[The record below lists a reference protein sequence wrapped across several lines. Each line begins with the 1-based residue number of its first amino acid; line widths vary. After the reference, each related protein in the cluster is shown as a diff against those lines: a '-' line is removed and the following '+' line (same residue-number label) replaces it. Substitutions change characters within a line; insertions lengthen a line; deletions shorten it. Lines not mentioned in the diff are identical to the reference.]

1 MTPSRQSLRCDILL
15 VQPPIRD
22 FYLTAKRTIPYG
34 LASIAAGLKA
44 AGFSVQI
51 LDALATRQSRIVDLP
66 AEMSYLRAFFHKPDR
81 SPFAL
86 FHHYRHYGLSFETI
100 AQQAE
105 AARPFL
111 VGISS
116 LFTAYATEAI
126 HTAEAIKARYPECRI
141 VIGGHHPTELPAQVM
156 ASPAVD
162 FVCRGEGEVSMP
174 LLARAIS
181 NGTEHA
187 NIPGLVFRKPDG
199 NLHIGK
205 TAVMD
210 NPDNY
215 PLPATH
221 LLNQHYYSR
230 NKKAATVIVASR
242 GCPFS
247 CTYCSMGASSA
258 FLYRR
263 RSVAGVIR
271 EIDSAAARNDI
282 GFIDFEDEN
291 LSLDRAWFLQLLE
304 AIRKRFNGKLPELR
318 AMNGLLPSTL
328 DRQVTAAMRAAGF
341 KTLNLSLGTTA
352 SAQLKRFQRPDVRRA
367 FERALKLARTHGLQA
382 VGYIIVGAPFQKAT
396 DSVKDLLYLAGR
408 RILVGT
414 SVFYPA
420 PGSKDYAR
428 CAALGLLPE
437 AFSCYRSSALP
448 LSYTTSRLETITLLR
463 LSRIVNFMKSLV
475 DSGIELPDPAPAA
488 DEMVCSSDRRT
499 TGMQLLQF
507 FLYDGKI
514 RGAGPQGEV
523 YEHEI
528 SLELSKHFLAG
539 LKSVNIKGAQV
550 SSGKITAARNNPQP
564 LQSVSPKK

>member
-1 MTPSRQSLRCDILL
+1 MTDILL

-34 LASIAAGLKA
+34 MASIAAGLKA

-51 LDALATRQSRIVDLP
+51 LDALATHQSRILDLP
-66 AEMSYLRAFFHKPDR
+66 AEMSYLRPYYGKPDR

-86 FHHYRHYGLSFETI
+86 FNHYKHFGYSFETI
-100 AQQAE
+100 AQQVK
-105 AARPFL
+105 AAHPFL

-116 LFTAYATEAI
+116 LFTAYAAEAI
-126 HTAEAIKARYPECRI
+126 HTAEAIKARHPGCKI
-141 VIGGHHPTELPAQVM
+141 VMGGHHPTELPAQVM

-162 FVCRGEGEVSMP
+162 FVLRGEGEVSMP
-174 LLARAIS
+174 LLARALG
-181 NGTEHA
+181 NVKEYKD
-187 NIPGLVFRKPDG
+187 IPGLVFRKSDG

-205 TAVMD
+205 AAIMD
-210 NPDNY
+210 NPDDY
-215 PLPATH
+215 PLPATD
-221 LLNQHYYSR
+221 LLNQHYYGR
-230 NKKAATVIVASR
+230 HKKAATVIVASR
-242 GCPFS
+242 GCPLS

-258 FLYRR
+258 FLHRR

-271 EIDSAAARNDI
+271 EIEIAADHNDI

-291 LSLDRAWFLQLLE
+291 LSLDRAWFLQLLDG
-304 AIRKRFNGKLPELR
+304 IRKRFNGNLPELR

-328 DRQVTAAMRAAGF
+328 DEQVIAAMRAAGF

-367 FERALKLARTHGLQA
+367 FERAIELARANDLQA
-382 VGYIIVGAPFQKAT
+382 VGYIIVGAPFQKPA
-396 DSVKDLLYLAGR
+396 DSVQDLLYLAGQ

-420 PGSKDYAR
+420 PGSKDYAQ

-448 LSYTTSRLETITLLR
+448 LSHTTSRLETITLLR
-463 LSRIVNFMKSLV
+463 LSRMINFMKSIV
-475 DSGIELPDPAPAA
+475 DSGLTLPDAAPAA
-488 DEMVCSSDRRT
+488 DEIVKSTDRRVA
-499 TGMQLLQF
+499 GMQLLQF

-514 RGAGPQGEV
+514 RGFSPHGQV
-523 YEHEI
+523 YEHAT
-528 SLELSKHFLAG
+528 SVELSRSFLAG
-539 LKSVNIKGAQV
+539 LKSIHIKGARV
-550 SSGKITAARNNPQP
+550 SSG
-564 LQSVSPKK
+564 

>member
-1 MTPSRQSLRCDILL
+1 MTDILL

-51 LDALATRQSRIVDLP
+51 LDALATRQSRIADLP
-66 AEMSYLRAFFHKPDR
+66 IEMSYLRAYYPKPDR

-86 FHHYRHYGLSFETI
+86 FHHYRHYGRSFEAI
-100 AQQAE
+100 AQQVK

-116 LFTAYATEAI
+116 LFTAYATDAI
-126 HTAEAIKARYPECRI
+126 QTAEGIKVRYPECKI

-162 FVCRGEGEVSMP
+162 FVLRGEGEVSMP
-174 LLARAIS
+174 LLARALC
-181 NGTEHA
+181 NATELT

-199 NLHIGK
+199 SLHVGQ
-205 TAVMD
+205 TAIMD
-210 NPDNY
+210 NLDDY
-215 PLPATH
+215 PLPATD
-221 LLNQHYYSR
+221 LLNQHYYGR

-242 GCPFS
+242 GCPLS

-258 FLYRR
+258 FLHRR

-271 EIDSAAARNDI
+271 EIESAAARSDI

-304 AIRKRFNGKLPELR
+304 AIRKRFNRNLPELR

-328 DRQVTAAMRAAGF
+328 DGQVTAAMRAAGF

-367 FERALKLARTHGLQA
+367 FERALELARTYGLQA
-382 VGYIIVGAPFQKAT
+382 VGYIIVGAPFQKPG
-396 DSVKDLLYLAGR
+396 DSVADLLYLAGR

-437 AFSCYRSSALP
+437 TFSCYRSSALP
-448 LSYTTSRLETITLLR
+448 LSHTTSRLETITLLR
-463 LSRIVNFMKSLV
+463 LSRIINFMKSIV
-475 DSGIELPDPAPAA
+475 DSGLELPDPAPAA
-488 DEMVCSSDRRT
+488 DEIVHSTERRIA
-499 TGMQLLQF
+499 GMKLLQSY
-507 FLYDGKI
+507 LYDGKI
-514 RGAGPQGEV
+514 RGASPQGEI

-528 SLELSKHFLAG
+528 SVELSKHFLAG
-539 LKSVNIKGAQV
+539 LKSINIKGAQV
-550 SSGKITAARNNPQP
+550 NSGKITAARNKPQP
-564 LQSVSPKK
+564 QQSVSLKK